1 MKNRSGEKIKLAS
14 IDELLGVVNEES
26 AMEIEISKIHP
37 FKNHPFK
44 VLQSCFM
51 LLSNVSV
58 LDDEKMQDLVESVKI
73 NGVLT
78 PVLLRMDENE
88 DYEMVSG
95 HRRMH
100 AAQLAGLTT
109 IPAIVR
115 ELSDDDA
122 IVAMVDANIQR
133 EELLPSEKAFAYKM
147 KLDAMKRQGSRTD
160 ITSGQIDQKLKPV
173 ISRNIL
179 ADQVGESSKQI
190 QRYIRLTELI
200 PELLDLVDN
209 KKLQF
214 TVAVD
219 ISYIDKEV
227 QGWIYEYISDT
238 GFIKPKQIAALRN
251 QLNDGPINQIQMLS
265 LFNNCVMAKKASRSL
280 TFSEKKLTKYFPDD
294 YTAKDME
301 QVIESLLEKWMQEQ
315 SC

>member
-1 MKNRSGEKIKLAS
+1 ML
-14 IDELLGVVNEES
+14 
-26 AMEIEISKIHP
+26 MEIDRIKTNRNMNDIE
-37 FKNHPFK
+37 
-44 VLQSCFM
+44 LQ
-51 LLSNVSV
+51 
-58 LDDEKMQDLVESVKI
+58 
-73 NGVLT
+73 
-78 PVLLRMDENE
+78 
-88 DYEMVSG
+88 
-95 HRRMH
+95 RR
-100 AAQLAGLTT
+100 
-109 IPAIVR
+109 IR
-115 ELSDDDA
+115 ELSPEILKKLIAYWNGLPAEKRAGYFLDDDA

-227 QGWIYEYISDT
+227 QGWIYEYICDT

-265 LFNNCVMAKKASRSL
+265 IFNNCVMAKKVSRSL

>member
-44 VLQSCFM
+44 VL
-51 LLSNVSV
+51 
-58 LDDEKMQDLVESVKI
+58 DDEKMLDLVESEKI

-88 DYEMVSG
+88 EYEMVSG

-100 AAQLAGLTT
+100 AAQLAGLTM

-133 EELLPSEKAFAYKM
+133 EELLPGEKAFAYKM
-147 KLDAMKRQGSRTD
+147 KLEAMKHQGSRTD
-160 ITSGQIDQKLKPV
+160 LTLWHNVPKFKRTTEAI
-173 ISRNIL
+173 
-179 ADQVGESSKQI
+179 ADGTGESYKQI

-214 TVAVD
+214 TVAVN

-227 QGWIYEYISDT
+227 QEWIYEYISDT

-251 QLNDGPINQIQMLS
+251 QLNNGPINQIQMLS
-265 LFNNCVMAKKASRSL
+265 IFNNCVMAKKVSRSL